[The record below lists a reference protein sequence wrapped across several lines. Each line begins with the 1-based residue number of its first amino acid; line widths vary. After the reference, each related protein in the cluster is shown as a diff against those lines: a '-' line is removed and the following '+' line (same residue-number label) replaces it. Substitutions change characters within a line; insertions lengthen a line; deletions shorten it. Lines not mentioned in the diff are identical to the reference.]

1 MLKSNDIEGRMIV
14 IYTNGQARTGTTSSP
29 NDCQFS
35 IFGQFCFQFFR
46 SNNVKVIVRKRRQ
59 TQKYGKFLI
68 FIFTTIIFSLFAKF
82 SPVFWLGTLQSI
94 NSSHLVLWER
104 ISWINIKN
112 HLFGLQTADKQNLH
126 WSGFDILKQWIHT
139 LYPHCRS
146 CIWKNVFLFVNL
158 ECHRVNY
165 LCYLY
170 VPITKVL
177 AIISFEIYSYTNN
190 NNTYLHNSSR
200 F

>member
-1 MLKSNDIEGRMIV
+1 MTLKEGWLLVTQTDKLETERRRHRMIV
-14 IYTNGQARTGTTSSP
+14 SFR
-29 NDCQFS
+29 FS
-35 IFGQFCFQFFR
+35 VNFVFSFFAQIPQTILPLR

-104 ISWINIKN
+104 ISWINLKN

-126 WSGFDILKQWIHT
+126 WSGFD
-139 LYPHCRS
+139 
-146 CIWKNVFLFVNL
+146 
-158 ECHRVNY
+158 NY
-165 LCYLY
+165 IQA
-170 VPITKVL
+170 V
-177 AIISFEIYSYTNN
+177 
-190 NNTYLHNSSR
+190 NTYSLSPL
-200 F
+200 